1 MLAQWQQDFLAW
13 QGGGL
18 RRPPGVERVRRLDH
32 VSVWLV
38 LSAILIGLVIAWV
51 GLTALRATS
60 GGGPGPRREIE
71 DVEGLEVFLVCRECG
86 TEFQVTRLGELQV
99 PRHCGEPMEVVQ
111 RPAAGTG

>member
-1 MLAQWQQDFLAW
+1 L
-13 QGGGL
+13 GGREGGL
-18 RRPPGVERVRRLDH
+18 RRSPGVERVRTLDH

-38 LSAILIGLVIAWV
+38 LSAILVGLVIAWV

-99 PRHCGEPMEVVQ
+99 PRHCGEPMVVVQ